1 MFNNTSNINKAIKY
15 LLPQLTV
22 QKKEKKK
29 KKKDH
34 SIFFETDEFVNIS
47 GNIWMDM
54 LRILIMKILLSNEF
68 MP

>member
-1 MFNNTSNINKAIKY
+1 MFNNTSNINKAKKY
-15 LLPQLTV
+15 PLPQLTV
-22 QKKEKKK
+22 QKK

-34 SIFFETDEFVNIS
+34 SIFLETDEFVNIS

>member
-1 MFNNTSNINKAIKY
+1 MFNNTSNINKAKKY
-15 LLPQLTV
+15 PLPQLTV
-22 QKKEKKK
+22 QKKKRKKK
-29 KKKDH
+29 NH

-54 LRILIMKILLSNEF
+54 LRILVMKILLSNEF